1 MFLYCHTCKAY
12 DSGLR
17 TICIIIKKPADLTIY
32 RLLHHTYF
40 PRPLLSLSCTVLFL
54 PACACPSSTHT
65 LSLRPLITSTPCRS
79 IVVADGSN
87 VYEKRKPNGFLFC
100 GA

>member
-1 MFLYCHTCKAY
+1 MFFYCHTCKAY

-40 PRPLLSLSCTVLFL
+40 LCSLFSFSCTVLFL
-54 PACACPSSTHT
+54 PAYAYPFSLLLPFRRRPHGCADEST
-65 LSLRPLITSTPCRS
+65 I
-79 IVVADGSN
+79 
-87 VYEKRKPNGFLFC
+87 YEKRKPNGFLFC

>member
-54 PACACPSSTHT
+54 PAYAYPFSLLLSFRKRPHGCADEST
-65 LSLRPLITSTPCRS
+65 I
-79 IVVADGSN
+79 
-87 VYEKRKPNGFLFC
+87 YEKRKPNGFLFC